1 MSNDDRVEH
10 RKANSQ
16 SRALVVVDEAFNRE
30 LIADML
36 VFEGYD
42 VVTAQDGYAF
52 KCRGCRLGTLNGKS
66 AR

>member
-36 VFEGYD
+36 VSEGYD
-42 VVTAQDGYAF
+42 VVTAQDGCAF
-52 KCRGCRLGTLNGKS
+52 KCRVFRLGEC
-66 AR
+66 